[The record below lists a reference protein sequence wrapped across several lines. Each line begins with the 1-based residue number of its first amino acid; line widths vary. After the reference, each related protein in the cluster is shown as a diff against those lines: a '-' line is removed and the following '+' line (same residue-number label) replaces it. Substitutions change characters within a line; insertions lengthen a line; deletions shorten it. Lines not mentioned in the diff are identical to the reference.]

1 MEPTGPEQAHA
12 LWIAGRRDE
21 AVSQLQEWLRLNPG
35 DNSGA
40 RYTLAGYLL
49 FLDRDDELEQLLHQY
64 PDDASAAWAY
74 TTALLAF
81 RRQGDTIETRRLLKT
96 ARKSNKHVPAYL
108 LGEKFPPAEPPAYYR
123 LGSDAEAIQYI
134 GSAMVGW
141 KSTPGA
147 VAWLRANVK
156 PKRRKAATPKPKG
169 PVALVKTRLK
179 SRLPQ
184 HPDVWQA
191 DFRQLSMWV
200 ETGAEKVRPWMILVI
215 NAVSDLIQ
223 TYEVADHETSPDAL
237 WDILVRAMHH
247 PMMGKAHRPAELQ
260 VRASAR
266 WEYLRPHL
274 EEIGVRLTVV
284 EELNHVDVALHELSE
299 HLGGTSEP
307 GLLDA
312 PGVTPRLVAGLY
324 EAAAEFFRLA
334 PWKKVG
340 YEGAI
345 RVECDKFQGGPWYAV
360 LMGQSGLTI
369 GLALYEDLE
378 LLKSLWTGEGDDEEN
393 ARRTV
398 ATTVTFGEE
407 WDIPV
412 ADLEAARRHHWKVA
426 RADAYPTVYRKELGM
441 SMRPPLA
448 PELELM
454 EGVLRA
460 IPEFVNRRRQDDPT
474 KETLT
479 VPAATEELRLVLG
492 WVMDA

>member
-1 MEPTGPEQAHA
+1 MEPTGPERAND
-12 LWIAGRRDE
+12 LWVAGRRDE
-21 AVSQLQEWLRLNPG
+21 AVSQLQELLRLHPG

-64 PDDASAAWAY
+64 PDDASAAWLY

-81 RRQGDTIETRRLLKT
+81 RRHGDVIETRRLLK
-96 ARKSNKHVPAYL
+96 AAKKSNKYVPAYL
-108 LGEKFPPAEPPAYYR
+108 IGEKFPPREPPRSYR
-123 LGSDAEAIQYI
+123 LGSDAEALQYI
-134 GSAMVGW
+134 GSAMAGW
-141 KSTPGA
+141 RFTAGA

-156 PKRRKAATPKPKG
+156 AKGRKAAAPKAKG
-169 PVALVKTRLK
+169 PVALAKTRLK

-184 HPDVWQA
+184 ENAVWQA
-191 DFRQLSMWV
+191 DFRQLPTWV
-200 ETGAEKVRPWMILVI
+200 ETGAEKIRPWMILVI

-223 TYEVADHETSPDAL
+223 TYEVVEAEPSPDAL
-237 WDILVRAMHH
+237 WDILMRAMQH
-247 PMMGKAHRPAELQ
+247 PSMGKAHRPIELQ
-260 VRASAR
+260 VRASDR

-274 EEIGVRLTVV
+274 EEVGVRLTVV
-284 EELNHVDVALHELSE
+284 EELDHVDVALGELSE
-299 HLGGTSEP
+299 HLGGAAEP

-312 PGVTPRLVAGLY
+312 SGVTPRLVAGFY

-369 GLALYEDLE
+369 GLALYEDLD
-378 LLKSLWTGEGDDEEN
+378 LLKSLWTGEGDEEEN

-412 ADLEAARRHHWKVA
+412 ADLEAAKRHNWKVA
-426 RADAYPTVYRKELGM
+426 RSDAYPAVYRKELGM
-441 SMRPPLA
+441 SMRPPMA

-460 IPEFVNRRRQDDPT
+460 VPNFVSRRRQDDST
-474 KETLT
+474 KEAMT
-479 VPAATEELRLVLG
+479 VQAATSELRLVLG
-492 WVMDA
+492 WVAGS